1 MKLLNQIL
9 LSSDAAIL
17 ALIGAGSVV
26 VAIFCA
32 LMEGRRNAR
41 RSVDR
46 LENVGFMPWTNLFV
60 GCLII
65 GGGCLAMSLPV
76 VIGSL

>member
-17 ALIGAGSVV
+17 ALVGAGFVL

-32 LMEGRRNAR
+32 LMERRRNAR